1 MSESAKSTQA
11 VTRRPRKAAALR
23 LPSLEILSGDQ
34 AGTVWP
40 LSSDCLLGRVEG
52 CDLILLDASVSR
64 RHARFFERDGQVWV
78 EDLGSTNG
86 VMLGQEVLGEA
97 RPLQE
102 GDLLCLGDVEARYG
116 HLSESQLAMAADMA
130 LGNSTLL
137 TSVVTKEQFWGWLQ
151 LELTQAQDG
160 EFQMVVEDISEDL
173 GSNRIALV
181 LNDVPLR
188 RALAM
193 AERLENRPS
202 SQGVP
207 DIRVS
212 LSRGAHPTTA
222 RWSCVPIREA
232 LSAAELSRLEN
243 LPARV
248 AHELNTP
255 LVAVSMAVEMA
266 AERLENPERASNLL
280 GRALISIEQM
290 RLAIRNLSQQTEWGE

>member
-1 MSESAKSTQA
+1 MSESANSTQP
-11 VTRRPRKAAALR
+11 VTRRPRKAAALL
-23 LPSLEILSGDQ
+23 LPSLEILSGHQ

-40 LSSDCLLGRVEG
+40 LSSDCVLGRVDG

-86 VMLGQEVLGEA
+86 VMVGQEVLDEA

-116 HLSESQLAMAADMA
+116 HLSESQLATAAEMAQ
-130 LGNSTLL
+130 GNSTLL
-137 TSVVTKEQFWGWLQ
+137 TSVVSKDQFWGWLQ

-160 EFQMVVEDISEDL
+160 EFQMVVEDISQDL
-173 GSNRIALV
+173 GSNRVALV
-181 LNDVPLR
+181 LHDVPLR

-193 AERLENRPS
+193 VERLEKRPR
-202 SQGVP
+202 SQAVP

-212 LSRGAHPTTA
+212 LSRGANPTTA
-222 RWSCVPIREA
+222 RWSFVPIREA

-243 LPARV
+243 LPARL

-266 AERLENPERASNLL
+266 AGRLENPELASNLL
-280 GRALISIEQM
+280 GRALSSIEQM